1 MPSGFQAFTETG
13 QLMFDVNNIC
23 YGLIKS
29 GPLVLTGWVGK
40 WYLRS
45 AHLDP
50 TDPGNYAQE
59 NAREPIA
66 GITVNNSISPIV
78 FLDGPGSYVGETI
91 SGSNR
96 TINFCGMTNGT
107 KAYVF
112 DLMADR
118 GTRAGMQCFSE
129 TGILTY
135 TSEQPALNVIASI
148 SAPTMNPWYM
158 NTSYQYPTA
167 YVNGSNDIAFP
178 KTWGNSPSG
187 ASQYNEIQHYAYVD
201 VPAAAGQRTAA
212 YLNWTRSGFTDQKS
226 SQVGAQEGAG
236 GDMGRVKFILKPAV
250 GTTSKIG
257 SVSGNESAWGGFP
270 TDRIPQALVIRTSE
284 YPYPFSV

>member
-1 MPSGFQAFTETG
+1 MATGMQAFTETG
-13 QLMFDVNNIC
+13 QIMFDVNDIC

-29 GPLVLTGWVGK
+29 GPLVLTSWVGK

-45 AHLDP
+45 AQLDP

-66 GITVNNSISPIV
+66 GITVSNSISPIV

-91 SGSNR
+91 SGSSR

-118 GTRAGMQCFSE
+118 GTGVGMQCFNES
-129 TGILTY
+129 GVLTY

-148 SAPTMNPWYM
+148 SAPGINPLYPG
-158 NTSYQYPTA
+158 TQYHYPTA
-167 YVNGSNDIAFP
+167 YVNGANDIAFP
-178 KTWGNSPSG
+178 KTWGTSPSG
-187 ASQYNEIQHYAYVD
+187 SAQYDEIQQYAFVD
-201 VPAAAGQRTAA
+201 VPAAAGQRTAV
-212 YLNWTRSGFTDQKS
+212 YLNWTRAGFTEQKS
-226 SQVGAQEGAG
+226 QQCGAQEGAG
-236 GDMGRVKFILKPAV
+236 GDTGRVKFILKPAV
-250 GTTSKIG
+250 GTTTKIASSWG
-257 SVSGNESAWGGFP
+257 DQSQWGGFP
-270 TDRIPQALVIRTSE
+270 TDRIPEALVIRTSD
-284 YPYPFSV
+284 YPYPYSV